1 MKERKLEITNFK
13 NLGIEQKTTLV
24 LPPRDSGDLLFIIGE
39 NNIGKSNL
47 LSALK
52 ALGDKSF
59 KENDKPNFVG
69 YEEAIPSLRL
79 VEKTFASSNVFVNES
94 ATAGGGGRIIG
105 FVC

>member
-13 NLGIEQKTTLV
+13 NLGIEEKTTLV

-59 KENDKPNFVG
+59 KESDKPNFVG
-69 YEEAIPSLRL
+69 YEEATPSLRL
-79 VEKTFASSNVFVNES
+79 VEKTLAS
-94 ATAGGGGRIIG
+94 AGGGYQLRLLR
-105 FVC
+105 FCLNFAH